1 MKYLLVIAIAIFGL
15 ATVTFGQTIPSYVPT
30 IGLVGWWPFNGNAND
45 ESLNGMD
52 LSIYGPTLTT
62 DRFGNS
68 NKAYSFQGSPDN
80 AQYMLTNQISNLSS
94 SEFSFSI
101 WFNSSQF
108 NPNQTPSNPYDFANF
123 NIQCLLSINS
133 NNWDVGNK
141 IACCL
146 DYDNSKI
153 IYEHWTSQNG
163 GQYLTSSSI
172 IEINNWYNVTVTFS
186 NNYATVYLN
195 SIFLYTFNTE
205 MDSSNQVDLLI
216 GGRRNGPEMIPMGGF
231 KGVIDDFAWWNRA
244 LSQQEINNLYNAT
257 NCSNNLTI
265 SPSSNQLASGSTAN
279 FTAATSD
286 TFPSFIW
293 QSDFGQ
299 GYVTLNNYGNYSGV
313 NTNSLSISDVQLSEH
328 NQPIRVI
335 STSGECIDTSN
346 VATINIT
353 DTCIVTINDTITT
366 LISVTDTLIIN
377 TQITGLTPPNNT
389 NTIKVFPN
397 PANSHIT
404 IDFGNFESMN
414 GYTLTITNSIGQ
426 TVYTTPINEQSS
438 YIDLSAWSGNGI
450 YFVQIIDT
458 LNNTI
463 ENRKIVLQ

>member
-1 MKYLLVIAIAIFGL
+1 MTTIAIFGF
-15 ATVTFGQTIPSYVPT
+15 ATFNFAQTVPSYIPT
-30 IGLVGWWPFNGNAND
+30 EELVGWWPFNGNAND
-45 ESLNGMD
+45 ESGNENNGTVN
-52 LSIYGPTLTT
+52 GAVLTE
-62 DRFGNS
+62 DRFGVANA
-68 NKAYSFQGSPDN
+68 AYEFDGVDDYIIGSADLLPPTDRTVSLWFFGNTIGEGDKGKQILGYGGNECGQSWIMLIDSWEQNTYEISGHCN
-80 AQYMLTNQISNLSS
+80 ANATYSSYGETQPNGSWHHMVASS
-94 SEFSFSI
+94 SVNGTYLYLDGNLIEVAASTFVDTYVAGKDFLFGAI
-101 WFNSSQF
+101 PFNNGIGF
-108 NPNQTPSNPYDFANF
+108 YNDVYTNP
-123 NIQCLLSINS
+123 
-133 NNWDVGNK
+133 WDGS
-141 IACCL
+141 L
-146 DYDNSKI
+146 DD
-153 IYEHWTSQNG
+153 
-163 GQYLTSSSI
+163 
-172 IEINNWYNVTVTFS
+172 
-186 NNYATVYLN
+186 
-195 SIFLYTFNTE
+195 
-205 MDSSNQVDLLI
+205 I
-216 GGRRNGPEMIPMGGF
+216 GI
-231 KGVIDDFAWWNRA
+231 WNRA
-244 LSQQEINNLYNAT
+244 LSQEEISNLFNAT

-265 SPSSNQLASGSTAN
+265 TPTINQLQTGNNAN
-279 FTAATSD
+279 FIATTSD
-286 TFPSFIW
+286 TFPSYVW

-313 NTNSLSISDVQLSEH
+313 NTNSLSISNVQLSEH

-366 LISVTDTLIIN
+366 LISVTDTLVIN
-377 TQITGLTPPNNT
+377 TLITGLTPPNNS

-397 PANSHIT
+397 PSNSHIT

-438 YIDLSAWSGNGI
+438 YVDLSTWSGNGI